1 MTTHKNTKQ
10 HTTIATLLLFSIGL
24 LFSSNTF
31 ALFTHQIGET
41 YGGGKVFYVYDG
53 GLHGLIAALADQ
65 GPSNG
70 TQWDNG
76 DSKLTGTTGDGVGA
90 GAMNT
95 VIIAATQL
103 DDDEDD
109 EMDDTPNG
117 KFAAKR
123 CADYSVKGADGVT
136 YGDWYLPSKAELN
149 LLYKQKAVVGGFANA
164 TYWSST
170 ETSSNNAWSQYFLN
184 GQQGNNRKFKPFRV
198 RAIRAF

>member
-1 MTTHKNTKQ
+1 M
-10 HTTIATLLLFSIGL
+10 FSC
-24 LFSSNTF
+24 NTF
-31 ALFTHQIGET
+31 AFTFTHKIGET

-65 GPSNG
+65 GTSSG

-95 VIIAATQL
+95 TIIAATQ
-103 DDDEDD
+103 
-109 EMDDTPNG
+109 MDDTPNG
-117 KFAAKR
+117 NFAAKL
-123 CADYSVKGADGVT
+123 CANYSVKAADGVT
-136 YGDWYLPSKAELN
+136 YGDWYLPSKAELA

-198 RAIRAF
+198 RAVRAF